1 MLGVIQTS
9 RLFPGNALGPKVPDG
24 SPLCLSLSLS
34 LSLSLTPFPLCLFS
48 KKERDNHLVQVV
60 VRVIAAFLTH
70 KYTADIKD
78 SKRENK
84 GIILATHSPR
94 VKLTQTEKRKKKE
107 GKNFWG
113 KIIFNYIRRQ
123 WVFHEQ

>member
-1 MLGVIQTS
+1 M
-9 RLFPGNALGPKVPDG
+9 
-24 SPLCLSLSLS
+24 SLSLS
-34 LSLSLTPFPLCLFS
+34 LSLLFLYVYFP
-48 KKERDNHLVQVV
+48 KKERDNHLNQVV

-94 VKLTQTEKRKKKE
+94 VKLTQTEKRKKE
-107 GKNFWG
+107 GRNFFG
-113 KIIFNYIRRQ
+113 KKSSLTTSGDGGF
-123 WVFHEQ
+123 FHEQ